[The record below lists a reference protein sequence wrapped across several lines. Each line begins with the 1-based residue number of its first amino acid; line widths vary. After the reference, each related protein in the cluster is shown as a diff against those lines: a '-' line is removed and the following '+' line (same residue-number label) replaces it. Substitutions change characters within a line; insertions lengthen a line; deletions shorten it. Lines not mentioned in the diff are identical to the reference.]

1 MFGRLLH
8 LAPECNSR
16 SGGEESPTFLQPRFS
31 PGSAIRSGDAVA
43 ERFNNFLT
51 LFAAHLITTS
61 ADVVTEW
68 GCEKTV
74 SIFSQ
79 AFERRQ
85 RAFPGRGGGSPM
97 NDLIFVAVV
106 VVFFI
111 IGGLY
116 VRFCEKL

>member
-1 MFGRLLH
+1 MFGSLLH
-8 LAPECNSR
+8 LALECNSR
-16 SGGEESPTFLQPRFS
+16 SGGEGSPTFLQPRFS
-31 PGSAIRSGDAVA
+31 PGNAIRFGDAVA

-61 ADVVTEW
+61 AAVVREW
-68 GCEKTV
+68 GCEKAV
-74 SIFSQ
+74 SILSR

-85 RAFPGRGGGSPM
+85 PAIPGRGGESPM

-116 VRFCEKL
+116 LRFCEKL